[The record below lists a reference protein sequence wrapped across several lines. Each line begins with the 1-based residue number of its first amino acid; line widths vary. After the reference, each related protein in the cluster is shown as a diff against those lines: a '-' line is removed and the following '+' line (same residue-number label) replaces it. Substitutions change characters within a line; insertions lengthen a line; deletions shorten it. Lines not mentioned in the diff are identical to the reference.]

1 MKIIFV
7 FLTLFSSPCWAYQIG
22 SPFTITMQGEV
33 QNMGSAEIHEE
44 NGLLVNGSPVDE
56 EECQVVEMQ
65 DGILLNCWF
74 NIEGEIE

>member
-1 MKIIFV
+1 
-7 FLTLFSSPCWAYQIG
+7 
-22 SPFTITMQGEV
+22 MQGEV